1 MNRTSDVESN
11 CLVRVENE
19 RHVYRLGLAKKTLP
33 SALEHFTIACM
44 GTRSGLPRNR
54 IFLEYQIDVYIT
66 GSPESIVKCS
76 NASFLLPKERIIL
89 PGWNRFLYRDK
100 GSLDRLAIAVHFR
113 RKFGNFS
120 AH

>member
-76 NASFLLPKERIIL
+76 NVALSQLHQRIS
-89 PGWNRFLYRDK
+89 GNCTVD
-100 GSLDRLAIAVHFR
+100 LDRCSGRLKACRSTFR
-113 RKFGNFS
+113 VP
-120 AH
+120 